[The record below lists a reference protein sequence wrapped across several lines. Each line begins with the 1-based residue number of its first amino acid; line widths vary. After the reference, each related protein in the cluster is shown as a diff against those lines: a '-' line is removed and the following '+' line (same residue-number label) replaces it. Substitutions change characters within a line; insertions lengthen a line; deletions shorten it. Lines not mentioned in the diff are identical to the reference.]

1 LVVGVTLLGGATW
14 PWAGASCSTRGGG
27 RAGARR
33 GRDPIRPPPAQHIDF
48 SARRDAGALTT
59 RLWAD
64 VPPLQFVLGEEFADA
79 LRFAV
84 IAIAGTGLLLY
95 TSTPLTFLTLLAVP
109 PIVVGVSVLGRRV
122 PTPSASIHEAH

>member
-1 LVVGVTLLGGATW
+1 DTIRTLL
-14 PWAGASCSTRGGG
+14 
-27 RAGARR
+27 
-33 GRDPIRPPPAQHIDF
+33 AQDIEFFD
-48 SARRDAGALTT
+48 RRDAGELTA
-59 RLWAD
+59 RLGAD

-84 IAIAGTGLLLY
+84 IAIAGTGLLFY

-122 PTPSASIHEAH
+122 RTLSASMQEAQADAGARAAEVVGGIRTVRAFSREDAD